1 MEFYLEDTVHWQ
13 VAVINPSARCW
24 FPIASVN
31 AFMLPPSHFI
41 EPGMKLTWPTFTRHS
56 QGTTMPEP
64 PTKEHFVEQ
73 PRYGLGVILVV
84 VGGVFLS
91 TNGLM
96 LRLIEHADGWQIL
109 FFRGLA
115 FSATLFVI
123 LVFKYRRDTIK
134 AFGDIGRRGLLVGLA
149 LGITSCFYIF
159 ALLLTTVANAMFII
173 GSAPL
178 ATAFGA
184 WLVLGERT
192 SPVGLITMMGALSGV
207 GLLFAD
213 GFVAGHWLGNLAALC
228 VVVGFVVYLL
238 TVRGSPNTDMLPAIC
253 LSGLVM
259 TMVGFIGADHL
270 MVETRDLLLMLTM
283 GCVQFSVGFMCYTL
297 AARHILA
304 SEVAFF
310 ALSES
315 ILAPLWVWIGVG
327 ETPSSLALI
336 GIAIVLVF
344 VTLYGVIEI
353 VRERR
358 SGDGSTSAGF
368 SNSQSS

>member
-1 MEFYLEDTVHWQ
+1 MF
-13 VAVINPSARCW
+13 AP
-24 FPIASVN
+24 
-31 AFMLPPSHFI
+31 
-41 EPGMKLTWPTFTRHS
+41 
-56 QGTTMPEP
+56 
-64 PTKEHFVEQ
+64 VEQ
-73 PRYGLGVILVV
+73 SKYGLGVFLVV

-91 TNGLM
+91 TSGLM

-115 FSATLFVI
+115 FSTTLFVI
-123 LVFKYRRDTIK
+123 LVFNYRRDTAK
-134 AFGDIGRRGLLVGLA
+134 AFRNIGRRGLLVALA
-149 LGITSCFYIF
+149 LGFASCFYIF

-184 WLVLGERT
+184 WLMLGERT
-192 SPVGLITMMGALSGV
+192 SPVGLITMIGALGGI

-213 GFVAGHWLGNLAALC
+213 GYAAGHWLGNLAALC

-238 TVRGSPNTDMLPAIC
+238 IVRGSPNTDMLPAIC

-270 MVETRDLLLMLTM
+270 IMDTRDLLFILTM

-310 ALSES
+310 ALAES
-315 ILAPLWVWIGVG
+315 ILAPIWVWIGVG

-336 GIAIVLVF
+336 GIAIVLTF
-344 VTLYGVIEI
+344 VTLYGVFEI
-353 VRERR
+353 SRERR
-358 SGDGSTSAGF
+358 LV
-368 SNSQSS
+368 

>member
-1 MEFYLEDTVHWQ
+1 MF
-13 VAVINPSARCW
+13 AP
-24 FPIASVN
+24 
-31 AFMLPPSHFI
+31 
-41 EPGMKLTWPTFTRHS
+41 
-56 QGTTMPEP
+56 
-64 PTKEHFVEQ
+64 VEQ
-73 PRYGLGVILVV
+73 SKYGLGVFLVV

-91 TNGLM
+91 TSGLM

-115 FSATLFVI
+115 FSTTLFVI
-123 LVFKYRRDTIK
+123 LVFNYRRDTAK
-134 AFGDIGRRGLLVGLA
+134 AFRNIGRRGLLVALA
-149 LGITSCFYIF
+149 LGFASCFYIF

-184 WLVLGERT
+184 WLMLGERT
-192 SPVGLITMMGALSGV
+192 SPVGLITMIGALGGI

-213 GFVAGHWLGNLAALC
+213 GYAAGHWLGNLAALC

-238 TVRGSPNTDMLPAIC
+238 IVRGSPNTDMLPAIC

-270 MVETRDLLLMLTM
+270 IMDTRDLLFILTM
-283 GCVQFSVGFMCYTL
+283 GSVQFSVGFMCYTL

-310 ALSES
+310 ALAES
-315 ILAPLWVWIGVG
+315 ILAPIWVWIGVG

-336 GIAIVLVF
+336 GIAIVLTF
-344 VTLYGVIEI
+344 VTLYGVFEI
-353 VRERR
+353 SRERR
-358 SGDGSTSAGF
+358 LV
-368 SNSQSS
+368 